1 MTSFWKTK
9 TLDELTESEWESLC
23 DHCGKCCLVKL
34 QDERTGKVAYTSVVC
49 KCYNLSNAWCNDYI
63 DREEIVNDCV
73 SLNSNNIKSVDW
85 LPSSCAYK
93 LLANGDPLPDWHHLV
108 SGNKNLVHELGVSI
122 KDKAIS
128 EISVNAL
135 DIPMTVMKWV

>member
-9 TLDELTESEWESLC
+9 TLDELTDSELESLC

-34 QDERTGKVAYTSVVC
+34 QDEQTGKVAYTSVVC
-49 KCYNLSNAWCNDYI
+49 KCYNLGNSSCNDYSE
-63 DREEIVNDCV
+63 REEIVTDCI
-73 SLNSNNIKSVDW
+73 SLNSKNIKSFDW

-93 LLANGDPLPDWHHLV
+93 LVANGEPLPDWHHLV

-128 EISVNAL
+128 ESSVNVL
-135 DIPMTVMKWV
+135 DIPMTIVKWV

>member
-9 TLDELTESEWESLC
+9 TLDELTESEWEALC

-34 QDERTGKVAYTSVVC
+34 QDEQTGKVAYTSVVC
-49 KCYNLSNAWCNDYI
+49 KCYNLNDASCNDYT

-73 SLNSNNIKSVDW
+73 SLNSKNIKSFDW

-93 LLANGDPLPDWHHLV
+93 LLANGEPLPDWHHLV

-128 EISVNAL
+128 ETSVNAL

>member
-34 QDERTGKVAYTSVVC
+34 QDEQTGRVAYTSVVC
-49 KCYNLSNAWCNDYI
+49 KCYNLRNALCNNYK

-73 SLNSNNIKSVDW
+73 SLNSKNIKFLDW

-93 LLANGDPLPDWHHLV
+93 LLANGEPLPDWHHLV

-128 EISVNAL
+128 ETSVNAL

>member
-1 MTSFWKTK
+1 MTNFWTNK
-9 TLDELTESEWESLC
+9 TLDELTETEWESLC
-23 DHCGKCCLVKL
+23 DHCGKCCLIKL
-34 QDERTGKVAYTSVVC
+34 QDEQTGKVAYTSVVC
-49 KCYNLSNAWCNDYI
+49 KCYNLGNSSCNDYPE
-63 DREEIVNDCV
+63 REEIVTDCI
-73 SLNSNNIKSVDW
+73 SLNSKNIKTFDW

-93 LLANGDPLPDWHHLV
+93 LLANGEPLPDWHHLV

-128 EISVNAL
+128 ETSVNAL